1 MHVKIVVMLRNQGDT
16 VNFWGREITKTG
28 RGFEERNSTELVDS
42 LLSLSALENSKLPAT
57 PERRSAAMELAFAT
71 P

>member
-1 MHVKIVVMLRNQGDT
+1 M
-16 VNFWGREITKTG
+16 NFWGLEISKTG
-28 RGFEERNSTELVDS
+28 RGFEERNSTSLADS

-57 PERRSAAMELAFAT
+57 PEWLSAAMELAFAT